1 MVGITGKTEG
11 KMKVSSD
18 ASVILSASSKAECA
32 NFAGGGCKD
41 KVEVVTLAADGQLIS
56 GTAEEVARELGQDQ
70 PTNTTTK
77 PVKVS
82 SGAHASASG
91 LLLVFTA
98 AALW

>member
-1 MVGITGKTEG
+1 MGITIASIATVSINKGMVGITGKTEG

-56 GTAEEVARELGQDQ
+56 EMIQSWPLPRISLVLCQSPYFMALLR
-70 PTNTTTK
+70 
-77 PVKVS
+77 
-82 SGAHASASG
+82 SAP
-91 LLLVFTA
+91 
-98 AALW
+98 W